1 MAQPKIS
8 VIVPI
13 YNVEKYLDDCMHS
26 LLNQTLRDIE
36 IIMVDDESPDNCP
49 KMCDEYAKRD
59 SRIKVIHKKNAGLG
73 FARNSGL
80 DIATG
85 EFVAFIDSDD
95 FIDLNMFEH
104 LYQIAKEYHADEVRC
119 GVKFY
124 VGGKFSERHDVN
136 KLTVFSGKEAV
147 TDFMLD
153 VVGPLPEC
161 KRDVKYM
168 MSSCCCIHS
177 RKVIEDYHVRFL
189 SERECLSED
198 LIWDVDLFPK
208 MNSIVYVPECHYA
221 YRMNPTSITH
231 QYSREKYKR
240 NYKFFEILESKL
252 SEKLPLEKYE
262 LHLLRLQFLYFRNAI
277 SGFVKN
283 DNKVLENVK
292 LVLADP
298 FWIRFFVKYP
308 LKRLPLKQRIY
319 CIFAKMKS
327 PYLMVLLSKLKK
339 SR

>member
-1 MAQPKIS
+1 MAQPKVS

-13 YNVEKYLDDCMHS
+13 YNVEKYLDECMHS

-49 KMCDEYAKRD
+49 KMCDEYAERD

-80 DIATG
+80 DVASG

-95 FIDLNMFEH
+95 FVDLNMFEH
-104 LYQIAKEYHADEVRC
+104 LYHVAKEYDADEVRC
-119 GVKFY
+119 GVKFF
-124 VGGKFSERHDVN
+124 VDGKFSERHDVDA
-136 KLTVFSGKEAV
+136 LTVFSGKENV
-147 TDFMLD
+147 VDFMLD

-177 RKVIEDYHVRFL
+177 RKVIEDNHVRFL

-198 LIWDVDLFPK
+198 LIWDVDLFSK
-208 MNSIVYVPECHYA
+208 MNCIVYVPECHYA
-221 YRMNPTSITH
+221 YRMNPASLTH

-240 NYKFFEILESKL
+240 NYKFFKILESKL
-252 SEKLPLEKYE
+252 SKILTLEQYE
-262 LHLLRLQFLYFRNAI
+262 LHFLRLQMLYLRGAV

-283 DNKVLENVK
+283 NNDIFENVK
-292 LVLADP
+292 YVLTDS
-298 FWIRFFVKYP
+298 FWNRIYEKYP
-308 LKRLPLKQRIY
+308 LEQLPLKQRIY
-319 CIFAKMKS
+319 YTLAMKKFS
-327 PYLMVLLSKLKK
+327 YLIVLLAKLK
-339 SR
+339 